1 MKSKTAEILLER
13 AKYKGAGELP
23 SLPIQTQ
30 STTLDYASNALN
42 QQGMYTGKQY
52 IEFNEDFQKLHL
64 HIDVEAVA
72 AYFANL
78 SRQHQA
84 ITFSLRNFS
93 RQWQQFASAMRCSAI
108 KQSNPN
114 I

>member
-1 MKSKTAEILLER
+1 MS
-13 AKYKGAGELP
+13 
-23 SLPIQTQ
+23 IQAQ
-30 STTLDYASNALN
+30 SVTFDYISNALN
-42 QQGMYTGKQY
+42 QQGCYTGKQF
-52 IEFNEDFQKLHL
+52 IEFNDDFQKLHL
-64 HIDVEAVA
+64 HIDAEAVA

-84 ITFSLRNFS
+84 ITLSLRNFS